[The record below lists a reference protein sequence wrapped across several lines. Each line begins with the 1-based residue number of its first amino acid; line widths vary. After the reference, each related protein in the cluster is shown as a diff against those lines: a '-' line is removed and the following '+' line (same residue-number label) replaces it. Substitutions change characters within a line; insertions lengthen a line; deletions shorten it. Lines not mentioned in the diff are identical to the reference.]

1 MAAQVRRFAAGLG
14 EASRAYKETW
24 DRCVHIELQKV
35 PSTTTPKDIRRALGH
50 ARLQGVSDVA
60 IIYRGFRPTNRA
72 LLTLVH
78 NSYLRQNLKALEK
91 LTLVGL
97 PIESEPV
104 LLSSSEAQ
112 ESQARQRGSKG
123 RADAAQ
129 RGAITG
135 DGPNGGVPNNGKNVV
150 VWGLPPRIHSD
161 IFRELLTGFK
171 LAELDQGPDIM
182 RVHSEE
188 DLKVSK
194 WLIHMKSES
203 EAHRLV
209 RRLHLRH
216 FQPDR
221 HGSEFVMRA
230 DIVY

>member
-1 MAAQVRRFAAGLG
+1 M
-14 EASRAYKETW
+14 
-24 DRCVHIELQKV
+24 HIELQKV

-50 ARLQGVSDVA
+50 ARLQGISDGAYPPECHEPPPHLLLLVA
-60 IIYRGFRPTNRA
+60 IIYRGFRPTDRA

-97 PIESEPV
+97 PVDSEPV

-161 IFRELLTGFK
+161 IFQELLTGFK

-182 RVHSEE
+182 RVHS
-188 DLKVSK
+188 
-194 WLIHMKSES
+194 
-203 EAHRLV
+203 
-209 RRLHLRH
+209 
-216 FQPDR
+216 
-221 HGSEFVMRA
+221 
-230 DIVY
+230 